1 MKSARTRF
9 RLTNAGWGTYAASP
23 AIDSINVT
31 FAELQTKTLL
41 ISQQEALVQKL
52 LGTVIK
58 MFGIENIQ
66 RGDVDDSDEGEDDAY
81 VQHGSLRVRA
91 LAIVNHIDNQG

>member
-1 MKSARTRF
+1 
-9 RLTNAGWGTYAASP
+9 
-23 AIDSINVT
+23 
-31 FAELQTKTLL
+31 
-41 ISQQEALVQKL
+41 
-52 LGTVIK
+52 